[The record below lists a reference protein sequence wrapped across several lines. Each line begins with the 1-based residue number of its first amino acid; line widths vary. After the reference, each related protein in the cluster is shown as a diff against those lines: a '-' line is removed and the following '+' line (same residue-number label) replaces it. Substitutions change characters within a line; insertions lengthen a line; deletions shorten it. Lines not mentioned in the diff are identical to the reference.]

1 MSVSFRRYLRKLVLH
16 VVLVKTSYIS
26 QTNVRYS
33 QAWDSQQDVLM
44 LQEQM
49 VELMEGYNNGVITG
63 TAMTFL
69 KK

>member
-16 VVLVKTSYIS
+16 VVPVKTSYIS

-49 VELMEGYNNGVITG
+49 VELMEGYNNDVITG
-63 TAMTFL
+63 TATTFL
-69 KK
+69 KQ